1 LLPGG
6 TIAALASKAVA
17 GKPFSVSEYSHPFP
31 NQYQA
36 EALPLLAAFG
46 ALQDWDALCIFS
58 YHQGF
63 GNWLPQFVNDNFQ
76 INANPVIMA
85 MLPQLAQI
93 FCSRLIQRAHREVRL
108 EYTNAEV
115 YRYDAEL
122 NGLLGVHGYLSESL
136 ALVHRLRIGSFN
148 APVQRHASEYGAGP
162 LVSPYRSDTG
172 EIEWDDQIG
181 MLKVETPSLVA
192 VSGFLNEQPIV
203 LNKIH
208 ISNAAVFGTMLWTAT
223 AGHSLESAEKSLLT
237 LVTRAENTSQQWNGK
252 RTRLFSWGQAP
263 ARMEPQKLFLE
274 FHLPVDSIWI
284 FPLDALGRA
293 GNHQSFKP
301 DAQGS
306 LRVAIDQ
313 RTTPNVWY
321 GIRHFN
327 KPVTVREANHLSPK
341 AFSLSQS
348 YPNPVYH
355 LSARQKSAMA
365 NELVQIRYTIPQ
377 PAFVTLILYD
387 LSGRQVKP
395 LVRETKSAGEHA
407 TAFSVDNL
415 PSGIYFYRLQA
426 GQRRAVGKMLVIGIK
441 RPGAM

>member
-1 LLPGG
+1 
-6 TIAALASKAVA
+6 
-17 GKPFSVSEYSHPFP
+17 
-31 NQYQA
+31 
-36 EALPLLAAFG
+36 
-46 ALQDWDALCIFS
+46 
-58 YHQGF
+58 
-63 GNWLPQFVNDNFQ
+63 LPQYINDHFQ
-76 INANPVIMA
+76 IDANPIVMA

-93 FCSRLIQRAHREVRL
+93 FRNRLIQRAHREVRL

-122 NGLLGVHGYLSESL
+122 NGLLGVQGYLPEAL

-148 APVQRHASEYGAGP
+148 APVPRHAFEYGVGP
-162 LVSPYRSDTG
+162 LASPYRSDTG

-181 MLKVETPSLVA
+181 VLKVETPNLVA
-192 VSGFLNEQPIV
+192 VSGFLKEQPIA
-203 LNKIH
+203 LNKVH
-208 ISNAAVFGTMLWTAT
+208 ISNASVFGTMLWTST

-237 LVTRAENTSQQWNGK
+237 LVTRAENSSQQWNVN
-252 RTRLFSWGQAP
+252 RTHLFNWGHAP
-263 ARMEPQKLFLE
+263 ARMEPQRLFLE

-313 RTTPNVWY
+313 RATPNVWY

-327 KPVTVREANHLSPK
+327 KPVAVREPNHLSPK

-348 YPNPVYH
+348 YPNPVYR
-355 LSARQKSAMA
+355 LSARQKSDMD
-365 NELVQIRYTIPQ
+365 NGLVQIQYTLPQ

-387 LSGRQVKP
+387 LSGRQINS
-395 LVRETKSAGEHA
+395 LVQENKNAGEHA
-407 TAFSVDNL
+407 ISFLVDKL
-415 PSGIYFYRLQA
+415 PSGLYFYRLQT
-426 GQRRAVGKMLVIGIK
+426 GKHHAVGKMLVL
-441 RPGAM
+441 GAK